1 MRVIRRVTKVIKLV
15 IFGAVALVIAFIAGA
30 GLVKKEV
37 DAPPSS
43 TLAPYL
49 VETSSRIYL
58 GEKLS
63 TVSGYPELTNYW
75 YLQSGKYHFVSGSI
89 DFPPIQYGSVQVVSR
104 FGSGN

>member
-1 MRVIRRVTKVIKLV
+1 MRIVRRVTKIIKLV
-15 IFGAVALVIAFIAGA
+15 IIGAVGLVILVLVSLGV
-30 GLVKKEV
+30 VKKEV

-75 YLQSGKYHFVSGSI
+75 YLQGSKYYFVKGTI
-89 DFPPIQYGSVQVVSR
+89 DFPPIQYGQVEVISR
-104 FGSGN
+104 FNSGN